1 PESGLTRRPW
11 NGYKAKQASQ

>member
-1 PESGLTRRPW
+1 ESGLPRRPW

>member
-1 PESGLTRRPW
+1 LPRRPW